1 LIIFYFHLSYPIDHD
16 NGFVGSVGE
25 FGLAEEVLPGVEVAL
40 DVLLVDSLGRVLEVL
55 QVVLHLLLGNQPFLV
70 ELNQLLLPI

>member
-1 LIIFYFHLSYPIDHD
+1 
-16 NGFVGSVGE
+16 VGE